1 MSKQYEILSKR
12 RRRLLMFMAISFM
25 IWQLLTMN
33 GASAFTET
41 GRDWAT
47 NVSMLGF
54 FVFMGCLL
62 YLLWSFRFS
71 ATIDAATRS
80 ALEDEMVQANRARAF
95 QLSYMSTALGAVSIY
110 ILTLFVE
117 ADGAMV
123 ANIIMT
129 IAVTSPMLAFAAAEG
144 ENA

>member
-1 MSKQYEILSKR
+1 MSNQYEILSKR
-12 RRRLLMFMAISFM
+12 RRRLLVYMAIGFM

-33 GASAFTET
+33 GASAFAET
-41 GRDWAT
+41 GRDWAA
-47 NVSMLGF
+47 NVSLLGF
-54 FVFMGCLL
+54 FVFIGGLL

-71 ATIDAATRS
+71 AKIDAATRS

-95 QLSYMSTALGAVSIY
+95 QVSYVATALGAISIY
-110 ILTLFVE
+110 ILTLFVK

-129 IAVTSPMLAFAAAEG
+129 IAVTSPMLAFAAEEG
-144 ENA
+144 MKA